1 MVAFFSFFHTLT
13 YTIMLYAKFSSTYPS
28 SSNPE
33 NQVVRYTLSG
43 SQSEI
48 ADYIAKN
55 PKAVDAVTGGAIFNL
70 TIRPDSTRKDYPIE
84 GPLKVSQKGNF
95 YVDGSNVV
103 NALNLVKQMGE
114 DPIKLVMALTGL
126 QGSSNFST
134 VTRKE
139 TTPAETEGLG
149 DI

>member
-70 TIRPDSTRKDYPIE
+70 TIDPI
-84 GPLKVSQKGNF
+84 L
-95 YVDGSNVV
+95 
-103 NALNLVKQMGE
+103 LVKITQLK
-114 DPIKLVMALTGL
+114 DLWRFHKKVI
-126 QGSSNFST
+126 ST
-134 VTRKE
+134 
-139 TTPAETEGLG
+139 
-149 DI
+149 